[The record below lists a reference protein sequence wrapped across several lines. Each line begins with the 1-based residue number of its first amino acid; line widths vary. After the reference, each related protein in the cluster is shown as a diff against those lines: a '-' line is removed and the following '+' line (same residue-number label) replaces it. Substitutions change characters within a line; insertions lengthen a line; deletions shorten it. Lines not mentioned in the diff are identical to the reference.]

1 MQLADNMSDGIRNKN
16 ICKHVL
22 TNIPV
27 PNPSANVHMSNGKK
41 EKQLSIQ
48 NPKLYGKPKHYDQCV
63 IVAVNK
69 LPDNPTDI
77 LPHLWKTEKC
87 FSKPSPLHPKES
99 TSYTKNSLNNI
110 SSKGQEST
118 LIDKYD
124 MIHNHLRKALKTL
137 IFSNPYPKLQQLAE
151 QLNTFSI
158 KTSFF
163 KQYRKVD
170 YMKYRLYPNM
180 LSSRPQGQA
189 PLQKD
194 TFSKIANQTP
204 IPAVLSDPPPTYQQE
219 VTATYEQFNDSL
231 IITLKIKKNFSKHY
245 QKVEYTRNM
254 LSRKSQRHTSIH
266 KEDTD
271 SFLKSTMIKYSHK
284 EVLQTNTLFRNMPNR
299 TLSKPQGHALVHKED
314 FIQNIKFLHKL
325 SSDMHDFFEVFV
337 LKKQEPPNKLVGIKT
352 EVLVAVSSNDT
363 RLKLFKV
370 TI

>member
-1 MQLADNMSDGIRNKN
+1 MSDGIRNKN

-41 EKQLSIQ
+41 KKQLSIQ

-69 LPDNPTDI
+69 LPDNPTDVP
-77 LPHLWKTEKC
+77 PHLWKTEKC
-87 FSKPSPLHPKES
+87 CSKPSPLHPKES
-99 TSYTKNSLNNI
+99 IFYTKNSLNNI

-124 MIHNHLRKALKTL
+124 SILVIHNHLRKALKTP
-137 IFSNPYPKLQQLAE
+137 IFSPKLE

-170 YMKYRLYPNM
+170 DMESRLYPSFSNM

-189 PLQKD
+189 KD
-194 TFSKIANQTP
+194 TFFKIANQTP
-204 IPAVLSDPPPTYQQE
+204 NPAVLSDPPPTYQQE
-219 VTATYEQFNDSL
+219 VTATYEQLNDSL
-231 IITLKIKKNFSKHY
+231 IIRLQIKKNFSKHY
-245 QKVEYTRNM
+245 QKVDTRNM
-254 LSRKSQRHTSIH
+254 LSRKSQRHTRIH

-284 EVLQTNTLFRNMPNR
+284 EVLQTNTLFRNMPSG
-299 TLSKPQGHALVHKED
+299 TLSKPQGHALIHKED

-337 LKKQEPPNKLVGIKT
+337 LKKQEPLNKLVGIKT